1 VKIAQFYENNRI
13 RLGLVRSGIITPL
26 DFEGDMVAF
35 IGSDRVCKPQGSQAL
50 AVDRVKLA
58 PPVTRPAKIIG
69 IGLNYKDHAAE
80 QNTPLP
86 DEPRIFAMFPS
97 TLIGPGDPIT
107 WNTAV
112 TSQVDYEAEL
122 AVIIGKTIKNCPESE
137 ALGAVFGYTC
147 ANDVSAR
154 DIQFR
159 NDQLVRGKALDTFC
173 PLGPWIVTVD
183 EIPDPGALHIRCWL
197 NGILM
202 QDGHTSQLIF
212 GVPAL
217 IAFLSRSFTLVP
229 GDVILTGTP
238 KGVGAFRNPPV
249 FLKDGD
255 TVTVEIEG
263 LDRLVNPC
271 RCHSL

>member
-1 VKIAQFYENNRI
+1 MKIAQFHENNRI
-13 RLGLVRSGIITPL
+13 RLGVIQSGGITPL
-26 DFEGDMVAF
+26 DFEGDMVSF
-35 IGSDRVCKPQGSQAL
+35 IGSGGVAKPLRGQPLAL
-50 AVDRVKLA
+50 DRVKLA
-58 PPVTRPAKIIG
+58 PPVTRPDKIIG

-80 QNTPLP
+80 QDTPLP

-107 WNTAV
+107 WDTAV

-122 AVIIGKTIKNCPESE
+122 AVIIGKTIKNCPEGE
-137 ALGAVFGYTC
+137 ALGAVFGYAC

-154 DIQFR
+154 DIQLQKG
-159 NDQLVRGKALDTFC
+159 QLVRGKALDTFC
-173 PLGPWIVTVD
+173 PLGPWIVTTE
-183 EIPDPGALHIRCWL
+183 EIPDPGALKIRSRL
-197 NGILM
+197 NGELM
-202 QDGHTSQLIF
+202 QDGHTSELIF

-238 KGVGAFRNPPV
+238 KGVGVFRNPPV

-255 TVTVEIEG
+255 TVAVEIKG
-263 LDRLVNPC
+263 LDRLTNPC
-271 RCHSL
+271 RSYSL

>member
-1 VKIAQFYENNRI
+1 VKIAQYYEKDRI
-13 RLGLVRSGIITPL
+13 RLGLVESGSIAPL

-35 IGSDRVCKPQGSQAL
+35 IAGGGDVKPQSSRAL
-50 AVDRVKLA
+50 PLDRVKLA
-58 PPVTRPAKIIG
+58 PPVTRPDKIIG
-69 IGLNYKDHAAE
+69 IGLNYMDHAAE
-80 QNTPLP
+80 QNSPLP
-86 DEPRIFAMFPS
+86 DEPRVFAMFPS
-97 TLIGPGDPIT
+97 TLVGPNDPIT
-107 WNTAV
+107 WDTAV
-112 TSQVDYEAEL
+112 TDQVDYEAEL
-122 AVIIGKTIKNCPESE
+122 AVIIGRTIKNCPESE

-154 DIQFR
+154 DIQLQKG
-159 NDQLVRGKALDTFC
+159 QLVRGKALDTFC
-173 PLGPWIVTVD
+173 PLGPWIVTAD
-183 EIPDPGALHIRCWL
+183 EIPDPGALQIRCWM
-197 NGILM
+197 NGNLM

-212 GVPAL
+212 SVPAL
-217 IAFLSRSFTLVP
+217 IAFLSRSFTLGP

-271 RCHSL
+271 HCQ